1 MTNQISAQLKA
12 KLRNARAKFAKAEPA
27 ESNSVANRKVADGN
41 YTAKVVGL
49 EFAEFGKHPI
59 IRFTY
64 EITDADKK
72 PQESAVGQL
81 VETRFNLDTDEGPS
95 YIKRD
100 FGRFGYDD
108 VNDLL
113 DDPDAT
119 NALFIQ
125 LLGLNPICKIAVS
138 MDDTDQW
145 QNVFLNDVLEM
156 DDEEA
161 EVVEEVEEV
170 KKPVSKPASA
180 KKDTAKDAK
189 KKKAPEPEP
198 KEEIE
203 SDDEDGEGTEEET
216 EEVEE
221 TEESSERELEIE
233 DIVEVSYKGKDVAAT
248 VISIDEAASTVKVQ
262 IGNKRVIVP
271 LENVFLLEG

>member
-221 TEESSERELEIE
+221 TEESSERELEIG

-271 LENVFLLEG
+271 LENVYLLEG